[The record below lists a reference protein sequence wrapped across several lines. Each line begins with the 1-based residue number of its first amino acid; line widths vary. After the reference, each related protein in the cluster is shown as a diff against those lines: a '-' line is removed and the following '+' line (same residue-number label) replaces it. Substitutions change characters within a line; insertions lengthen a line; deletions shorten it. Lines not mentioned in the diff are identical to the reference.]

1 MRAPFWD
8 VLGIEETTSEG
19 DIRRAYA
26 TRLRVTNPEDDADGF
41 KKLREAYEHALG
53 YARYMQM
60 LASGGDSSEGSA
72 GDEIAAGE
80 ADDDDADADAE
91 PPPAERVFVVPAAP
105 AAPGVAHTSPET
117 ATLDPLEIERRDH
130 DALCQRLA
138 SALQESQPLNERVD
152 AFNAVLKSPAMQ
164 QLNVFAVTERWM
176 ADLLVASRPASNALF
191 EPAITYFKWED
202 ERVGDP
208 NSGAQHVLYLRRSV
222 IGEEAAA
229 RLLERLKTK
238 QHEYHNAWKETMR
251 PPSQRGWFN
260 KLVSLRRSGRV
271 IEFLNY
277 ISGWDPL
284 IANSLDREAVQW
296 WRKRAPLGRRV
307 SNAVIILIFVAVL
320 SPAVFLA
327 MENRETIG
335 DFLRRDPPRP
345 SSIVAVRP
353 APPPQPG
360 TLFDRLPA
368 NASDSVK
375 RYAARRDCSDTVN
388 RLGQVPLGLETLA
401 ASAADVRCKRILE
414 MTPDSLL
421 MRQYAGIIALRLEKP
436 EIAFDHFEAILKA
449 SPDDAFALFGK
460 GLVSTLPTDG
470 PGLARPKDMSDALAM
485 NPDVA
490 PYFATFGL
498 TAPDVKPSSRK
509 PRSRMPKFDP
519 VHADTDAE
527 KLENPDELDGQAL
540 ADHFGVDNS
549 TAGKVVLECAISS
562 TGRAT
567 NCHIKSEEPPNVGL
581 GEVGLLAMKDIRYKP
596 PSLDGEPVGGL
607 PLEYTLRYNTKDE
620 PEAQAGQ

>member
-8 VLGIEETTSEG
+8 VLGIEETTSEA

-60 LASGGDSSEGSA
+60 RASGGDSSEGSA
-72 GDEIAAGE
+72 GEEMPEGE
-80 ADDDDADADAE
+80 ADDGDEDADAE

-105 AAPGVAHTSPET
+105 PAPGVAHTSPET
-117 ATLDPLEIERRDH
+117 ATLDPLEIERREH
-130 DALCQRLA
+130 DALCQRLVNL
-138 SALQESQPLNERVD
+138 LQEDRSPQERLE
-152 AFNAVLKSPAMQ
+152 AFNAILKSPAIQ
-164 QLNVFAVTERWM
+164 QLDVFTATEGWL
-176 ADLLVASRPASNALF
+176 AHILITNRPASNPLF
-191 EPAITYFKWED
+191 DPAIAFFEWGN
-202 ERVGDP
+202 ERVG
-208 NSGAQHVLYLRRSV
+208 NRNAAAIHVLYLRGRV
-222 IGEEAAA
+222 AEELVGD
-229 RLLERLKTK
+229 RLLERLKNK
-238 QHEYHNAWKETMR
+238 RHEYHTAWMETML
-251 PPSQRGWFN
+251 PPSKRGLLNRFFSFWRA
-260 KLVSLRRSGRV
+260 RRV
-271 IEFLNY
+271 MEFLRY
-277 ISGWDPL
+277 IST
-284 IANSLDREAVQW
+284 STVRETLNEDAVKW
-296 WRKRAPLGRRV
+296 WVKRAPLAGTV
-307 SNAVIILIFVAVL
+307 TNGIVILAFAIVL
-320 SPAVFLA
+320 SPILYLA

-388 RLGQVPLGLETLA
+388 RLGQVPLGLEILA

-562 TGRAT
+562 NGRAT
-567 NCHIKSEEPPNVGL
+567 NCHVKSEEPPNVGL

-607 PLEYTLRYNTKDE
+607 PLEYTLRYNTKNE